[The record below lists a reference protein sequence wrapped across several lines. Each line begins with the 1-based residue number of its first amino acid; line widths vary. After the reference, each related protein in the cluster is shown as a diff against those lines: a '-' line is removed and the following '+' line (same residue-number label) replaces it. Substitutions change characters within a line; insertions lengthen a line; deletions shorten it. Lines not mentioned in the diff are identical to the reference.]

1 MAAQAG
7 IEPSVAFLQA
17 CLAVVLCVSPESGDT
32 QLRTQDLAALR
43 EIVAAWPTLP
53 PELRT
58 ACLAVTRA
66 GVDGRNR

>member
-7 IEPSVAFLQA
+7 IEPSAAFLQA
-17 CLAVVLCVSPESGDT
+17 CLATVLCASLDSGDT
-32 QLRTQDLAALR
+32 QLRTQDLVALR
-43 EIVAAWPTLP
+43 EIVAAWSSLP

-66 GVDGRNR
+66 GKRTTA